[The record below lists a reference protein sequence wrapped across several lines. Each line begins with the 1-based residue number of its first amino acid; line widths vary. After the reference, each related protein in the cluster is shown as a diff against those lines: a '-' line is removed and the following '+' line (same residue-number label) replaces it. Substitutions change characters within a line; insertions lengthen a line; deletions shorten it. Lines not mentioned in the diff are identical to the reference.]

1 MDIQDLI
8 KNIMINRIYV
18 TSEEVDLVKEILE
31 ENKIEENVLKTLVFC
46 KYYDLEIK
54 SEVISNFE
62 YEFDEI
68 IYESDE
74 IDYNYNS
81 LRFID
86 KESDDYWDAL
96 DYYYDEV
103 LNNELNGVS
112 KIIKESIN
120 YNVLSELVRE
130 KYDDFDENGSL
141 EAIYLYIDCYY
152 EETYYIE

>member
-1 MDIQDLI
+1 
-8 KNIMINRIYV
+8 MINRIYV
-18 TSEEVDLVKEILE
+18 TSEEVNLVKEILE
-31 ENKIEENVLKTLVFC
+31 ENKIEENVLKTLIFC

-68 IYESDE
+68 VYESDE

-86 KESDDYWDAL
+86 EESDDFYNILD
-96 DYYYDEV
+96 DYYNEILVDE
-103 LNNELNGVS
+103 LYGVS
-112 KIIKESIN
+112 EIIKDSIN
-120 YNVLSELVRE
+120 YDVFGELIRE

-141 EAIYLYIDCYY
+141 EAIYLYIDDYF
-152 EETYYIE
+152 EGTYYIE

>member
-1 MDIQDLI
+1 
-8 KNIMINRIYV
+8 MINRIYV
-18 TSEEVDLVKEILE
+18 TSEEVNLVKEILE
-31 ENKIEENVLKTLVFC
+31 ENKIEENVLKTLIFC

-68 IYESDE
+68 VYEFEE

-86 KESDDYWDAL
+86 EESDDYFDAL
-96 DYYYDEV
+96 DYYYDEL

-112 KIIKESIN
+112 EIIKESIN

-130 KYDDFDENGSL
+130 KYNDFDENGSL
-141 EAIYLYIDCYY
+141 EAIYLYIDGYF

>member
-1 MDIQDLI
+1 
-8 KNIMINRIYV
+8 MINRIYV
-18 TSEEVDLVKEILE
+18 TSEEVNLVKEILE
-31 ENKIEENVLKTLVFC
+31 ENKIEENVLKTLIFC

-68 IYESDE
+68 IYEFDE

-86 KESDDYWDAL
+86 EESYDFENALDDY
-96 DYYYDEV
+96 YNEV
-103 LNNELNGVS
+103 LVNELTGVS
-112 KIIKESIN
+112 EIIKESIN
-120 YNVLSELVRE
+120 YNVLDELIRE

-141 EAIYLYIDCYY
+141 EAIYLYVDGYF

>member
-1 MDIQDLI
+1 
-8 KNIMINRIYV
+8 MINRIYV
-18 TSEEVDLVKEILE
+18 TSEEVNLVKEILE
-31 ENKIEENVLKTLVFC
+31 ENKIEENVLKTLIFC

-68 IYESDE
+68 IYEFDE

-86 KESDDYWDAL
+86 EESYDFENALDDY
-96 DYYYDEV
+96 YNEV
-103 LNNELNGVS
+103 LVNELTGVS
-112 KIIKESIN
+112 EIIKESIN
-120 YNVLSELVRE
+120 YNVLDELIRE

-141 EAIYLYIDCYY
+141 EAIYLYVDGYF
-152 EETYYIE
+152 EKTYYIE

>member
-1 MDIQDLI
+1 
-8 KNIMINRIYV
+8 MINRIYV
-18 TSEEVDLVKEILE
+18 TSEEVNLVEEILK
-31 ENKIEENVLKTLVFC
+31 NKIKENALKTLVFC

-62 YEFDEI
+62 YELDEI
-68 IYESDE
+68 IYEFDD

-86 KESDDYWDAL
+86 DESDDFENAL
-96 DYYYDEV
+96 DDYYNEV
-103 LNNELNGVS
+103 LVDELSGVS
-112 KIIKESIN
+112 EIIKDSIN
-120 YNVLSELVRE
+120 YDVLCELIRE

-141 EAIYLYIDCYY
+141 EAIYLYVDHYF

>member
-1 MDIQDLI
+1 
-8 KNIMINRIYV
+8 MINRIFV
-18 TSEEVDLVKEILE
+18 TSEEVNLVKEILE

-68 IYESDE
+68 VYEFDE

-86 KESDDYWDAL
+86 KESDDYWNAF
-96 DYYYDEV
+96 DYYYDDV

-120 YNVLSELVRE
+120 YDVLSELVRE
-130 KYDDFDENGSL
+130 KYDDFDENGNL
-141 EAIYLYIDCYY
+141 EAIYLYIDGYFK
-152 EETYYIE
+152 ETYYIE

>member
-1 MDIQDLI
+1 
-8 KNIMINRIYV
+8 MINRIFV
-18 TSEEVDLVKEILE
+18 TSEEVNLVKEILE
-31 ENKIEENVLKTLVFC
+31 ENKIEENVLKTLIFC

-62 YEFDEI
+62 YELDEI
-68 IYESDE
+68 IYEFDD

-86 KESDDYWDAL
+86 DESDDFENAL
-96 DYYYDEV
+96 DDYYNEV
-103 LNNELNGVS
+103 LVDELSGVS
-112 KIIKESIN
+112 EIIKDSIN
-120 YNVLSELVRE
+120 YDVLCELIRE

-141 EAIYLYIDCYY
+141 EAIYLYVDHYF